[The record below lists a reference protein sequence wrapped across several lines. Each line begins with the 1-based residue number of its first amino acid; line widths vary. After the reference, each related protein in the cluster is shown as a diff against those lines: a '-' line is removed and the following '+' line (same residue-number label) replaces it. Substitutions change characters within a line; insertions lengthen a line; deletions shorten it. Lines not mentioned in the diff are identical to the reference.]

1 MSTQGPHFR
10 SMVKRLLRIKDK
22 KTKKGKYHVVWKVV
36 GGWENRFKFVSA
48 GVSLHFFSNT
58 MGDLDV
64 HVLPQVLDTQ
74 KFGLPQRR
82 RRLYVLGSPK
92 CRPAPVMRSSTGKA
106 MPLESFISV
115 RQKEKMPSNMLS
127 MTLTN
132 SAVLNFEFD
141 TH

>member
-1 MSTQGPHFR
+1 
-10 SMVKRLLRIKDK
+10 
-22 KTKKGKYHVVWKVV
+22 
-36 GGWENRFKFVSA
+36 
-48 GVSLHFFSNT
+48 

-64 HVLPQVLDTQ
+64 HVLPQVVDTQ

-92 CRPAPVMRSSTGKA
+92 CRPAPVMRSSIGKP
-106 MPLESFISV
+106 MPLELFISV
-115 RQKEKMPSNMLS
+115 RQKEKTPSNMLS